1 MMRNFYTFLSTFL
14 IAGSI
19 FAQGVATSNIKPA
32 PKKISDSKIPRV
44 QNTQV
49 FELRSSVDCA
59 SSSALYCEDFEG
71 VTAPELPT
79 NLTTSTLEDGYSVPI
94 GAEETQITVSGF
106 YTGDSDDAN
115 AGGFFPVGAHGQFAM
130 TNDDACR
137 PSGVIPNEQNN
148 CDLSFETLVLPT
160 LDMTEQAGNWLL
172 FEFYHDK
179 NYGGGDAFVQI
190 SIDDGASWEELS
202 GPLDIADTW
211 QTGAYDLSTYEG
223 NSAVLIRFTW
233 TDDSSWATGLAID
246 DIVIEP
252 LPDYQITMIQ
262 SFHGFGS
269 YYFGVTSYNNAPM
282 TQAAAA
288 GYNFGGELRNLGLN
302 NLDSARLHSTI
313 EGVESNSDGVSLLP
327 LSKDTFFCN
336 DIFVPTMAGTYTAEI
351 SGKCTE
357 QGVQTPIESVAFS
370 VNNDLDYGRDDY
382 DLNEGWTGGSYV
394 NDAGDEQRGNVFDI
408 YADAEVY
415 AIKAIIH
422 PATTANTVAKAI
434 LSRID
439 TALEGQ
445 AAFQFIYETPS
456 VAVGQNVDQWI
467 NFVFDVPQLLLAG
480 EMYVATVFSSFTG
493 SDTLA
498 IATSGLSDG
507 GESVFQDI
515 DGTINQE
522 GSEAGDWYGTLATP
536 MVRLNFD
543 PNATAPVGIK
553 ENNGKAFNVFPNP
566 NNGEFNLSIT
576 NTESNN
582 IVVAMQN
589 IIGQN
594 VYSEKFNNI
603 TNLNKNFNFSQFEK
617 GVYTISVSYDNG
629 EKLTQK
635 VIIK

>member
-1 MMRNFYTFLSTFL
+1 MCAFL

-19 FAQGVATSNIKPA
+19 FAQGVATNNVKPA
-32 PKKISDSKIPRV
+32 PKKIIDSKIPRV
-44 QNTQV
+44 QNTEA
-49 FELRSSVDCA
+49 FELRSSVDC
-59 SSSALYCEDFEG
+59 SSSTALYCEDFEG
-71 VTAPELPT
+71 VTAPNLPE
-79 NLTTSTLEDGYSVPI
+79 NITTSTLEDAYLVTVGGNQTS
-94 GAEETQITVSGF
+94 VSGF

-115 AGGFFPVGAHGQFAM
+115 AGGFFPVGAHSQFAM

-137 PSGVIPNEQNN
+137 PSGVIPNDQNN
-148 CDLSFETLVLPT
+148 CELLFETLVLPT

-172 FEFYHDK
+172 FEFYHDM

-190 SIDDGASWEELS
+190 SIDEGATWDELS
-202 GPLDIADTW
+202 GPLDVADIW

-233 TDDSSWATGLAID
+233 SDDGSWASGFAID

-269 YYFGVTSYNNAPM
+269 YYFGVTSYNNAPL

-327 LSKDTFFCN
+327 LLKDTFFCN

-357 QGVQTPIESVAFS
+357 QGVQTPIESVEFT

-382 DLNEGWTGGSYV
+382 DLNEGYTGGSYV
-394 NDAGDEQRGNVFDI
+394 NNEGDEQRGNVFDI
-408 YADAEVY
+408 YADAELY

-422 PATTANTVAKAI
+422 PATTPNTVAKAI
-434 LSRID
+434 LSKID
-439 TALEGQ
+439 TALTGQ
-445 AAFQFIYETPS
+445 DAFVFISETPS
-456 VAVGQNVDQWI
+456 VAVGQNIGQWI
-467 NFVFDVPQLLLAG
+467 NFVFDTPELLEAG
-480 EMYVATVFSSFTG
+480 VMYVATVFSEFNINDS
-493 SDTLA
+493 LV
-498 IATSGLSDG
+498 IATSGVSDG

-515 DGTINQE
+515 DGTVTQT
-522 GSEAGDWYGTLATP
+522 GSAPGDWYGALATP
-536 MVRLNFD
+536 LVRLNFD
-543 PNATAPVGIK
+543 PSATAPVGIK
-553 ENNGKAFNVFPNP
+553 ENKGKVFNVYPNP
-566 NNGEFNLSIT
+566 NTGEFNLSIT

-594 VYSEKFNNI
+594 VYTEKLNNI
-603 TNLNKNFNFSQFEK
+603 TNLNKNFNFSDMEK
-617 GVYTISVSYDNG
+617 GVYTISVSYENG